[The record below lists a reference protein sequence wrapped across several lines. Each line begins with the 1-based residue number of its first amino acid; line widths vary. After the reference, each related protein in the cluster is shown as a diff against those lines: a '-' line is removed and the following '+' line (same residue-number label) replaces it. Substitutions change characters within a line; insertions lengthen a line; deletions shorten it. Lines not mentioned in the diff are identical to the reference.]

1 MDDDLVTARGLV
13 VPADALEWT
22 FTRSAGAGG
31 QNVNKVAT
39 RATLSVARDR
49 IRGPVELV
57 ARLGQSLPDVLTVS
71 RQESRSQWR
80 NRRACCRE
88 MIELIDRAAAPPTAP
103 RRPTKPSR
111 RAVGERLEDKKR
123 RSARKELRRRPT
135 ID

>member
-57 ARLGQSLPDVLTVS
+57 ARLGQSLPDVVTVS

-88 MIELIDRAAAPPTAP
+88 LVELLDRAAAPPAAP